1 MRTKVILALGVF
13 LAAAFLVPTP
23 KRTPKATPAL
33 RALIALYRNA
43 GTWNLKGD
51 QVFKVAERIIKNRAK
66 RAHRRMAV
74 PQWKKLEK
82 MLRKVYGKDFRL
94 TGDSLLKLVGKRD
107 YTINGSDVYAALIMV
122 KGDGEF
128 LRSYGVKILGRYV
141 TEKGNTMIAA
151 DLPIASAP
159 KLLKDSK
166 VKGIYVTARMIPTLD
181 KSVPAAGA
189 ARIRIREYSNFSKGY
204 TGEGVVIGDVDT
216 GIDWSHEDFVD
227 PVTGKTRIKYIWDQT
242 VNTPG
247 QTPADSDPDLASFN
261 YGTEWT
267 ADQIND
273 GLCTETDTD
282 AHGTHVMGIAAGNGY
297 ATGNGYHRWR
307 YVGMAPKADIIMVK
321 STFYTSDIINGIK
334 YIFEKAKDMG
344 KPAVVNLSLG
354 YGFFVEP
361 GGGFGICHYP
371 GPYSSYYPSLSYLIP
386 YGYYFPA
393 DGTDDWLTGSVE
405 SVIDEYGNGYF
416 VVKAAGNDGHWNT
429 YTDLTSGDYP
439 YTVGAEHAQGD
450 LSQGPFTIKWNS
462 YDYVNN
468 LFGFGSWIF
477 YYENHFAFWFEG
489 NPTVQITITAPH
501 GTTYIGGT
509 GDYRWQWQPYG
520 PPPYDGDVAFDF
532 SYGPSVWNGDTFG
545 FVDVTYAY
553 NAWYYYYNNYMYLP
567 YYYYQPAP
575 GEWTMKVEA
584 VSGGGPFDIWAHDY
598 VMYFGTPYPINYV
611 SYSTITY
618 NYDYSKYIIDFGVS
632 DKLITV
638 GAWNTKWYWHASDDN
653 YYTYLT
659 QPWMGTVA
667 AFSSPGPTRDG
678 RIKPDISAPGEIII
692 SSASSNA
699 SWDPAS
705 LAEDGVHAQMS
716 GTSMAAPHVTGAVA
730 LIIQK
735 YMKKGMTP
743 NLNQIKRKITG
754 WARSDLHVR
763 GYGGPPNKA
772 FGYGKLDVVYLKD
785 APVAVAEHETELTR
799 VKTSVVFV
807 GHKALLDGTKSYDP
821 DDFPLT
827 YSWTLVGKPS
837 GSSAVIEDA
846 DKDVASFTPDVPGT
860 YKVKLV
866 VNNGVWD
873 SDPAYLTLEAR
884 VPINPPANF
893 QVQRI
898 ENTNGFQTEYVNK
911 LTWEANPDN
920 KDVKVVKYR
929 IYRRVKGSGEA
940 MSLIAEVNAGTYEYL
955 DRGLGANDYYEYAI
969 TAVDED
975 GNESLPAYGSN

>member
-13 LAAAFLVPTP
+13 LVAAFLVPTP

-43 GTWNLKGD
+43 GTWTLKGN
-51 QVFKVAERIIKNRAK
+51 QVLKVADRMMKNRAR
-66 RAHRRMAV
+66 RAHRRMTT

-122 KGDGEF
+122 NGDGEF
-128 LRSYGVKILGRYV
+128 LRSYGVKILGRYA
-141 TEKGNTMIAA
+141 TDKGSTMIAA

-166 VKGIYVTARMIPTLD
+166 VKGIFVTPRMTPTLD
-181 KSVPAAGA
+181 KSVPATGA

-216 GIDWSHEDFVD
+216 GIDWSHEDFLD

-242 VNTPG
+242 VDTPG

-267 ADQIND
+267 ADDIDN
-273 GLCTETDTD
+273 GLCTETDDD

-297 ATGNGYHRWR
+297 ATGNGYNRWR
-307 YVGMAPKADIIMVK
+307 YIGMAPKADIIMVK
-321 STFYTSDIINGIK
+321 TSFYTSDIINGIK

-354 YGFFVEP
+354 YSFYIEP

-371 GPYSSYYPSLSYLIP
+371 GPYSSDYPYYSGLYP
-386 YGYYFPA
+386 YGVYFPA

-405 SVIDEYGNGYF
+405 SVIDEYGSGYF
-416 VVKAAGNDGHWNT
+416 VVKSAGNDGHWNT
-429 YTDLTSGDYP
+429 YTDRSGGSYP

-450 LSQGPFTIKWNS
+450 LSQGPFTMKWTS

-468 LFGFGSWIF
+468 LFGYGDWLW

-489 NPTVQITITAPH
+489 NPSVKITITGPH
-501 GTTYIGGT
+501 GTTYEGGT
-509 GDYRWQWQPYG
+509 GDYNWQWQPYG

-532 SYGPSVWNGDTFG
+532 TYGPSVWNGDTFG
-545 FVDVTYAY
+545 FVAVTYAY
-553 NAWYYYYNNYMYLP
+553 NAWYYYYNNGMYTP

-584 VSGGGPFDIWAHDY
+584 VSGGGPFDIYAHDY
-598 VMYFGTPYPINYV
+598 LMYYTLPFAISYV
-611 SYSTITY
+611 TYSPITY

-638 GAWNTKWYWHASDDN
+638 GAWNTKWYWHAYDGS
-653 YYTYLT
+653 YYTYVT
-659 QPWMGTVA
+659 QPWIGTVA
-667 AFSSPGPTRDG
+667 EFSSPGPTRDG
-678 RIKPDISAPGEIII
+678 RVKPDISAPGEIII

-699 SWDPAS
+699 SWDPSS
-705 LAEDGVHAQMS
+705 LAEDGVHGQMS

-735 YMKKGMTP
+735 YMKKGMVP

-763 GYGGPPNKA
+763 GYGGPPNNA

-785 APVAVAEHETELTR
+785 RPVAVAEHETELTK
-799 VKTSVVFV
+799 VKTSVIFV

-837 GSSAVIEDA
+837 GSAAVIEDA

-860 YKVKLV
+860 YKIKLV

-873 SDPAYLTLEAR
+873 SEPAYLTLEAR
-884 VPINPPANF
+884 VPISPPANF

-920 KDVKVVKYR
+920 KDVKVAKYR
-929 IYRRVKGSGEA
+929 IYRRVKGSGGA